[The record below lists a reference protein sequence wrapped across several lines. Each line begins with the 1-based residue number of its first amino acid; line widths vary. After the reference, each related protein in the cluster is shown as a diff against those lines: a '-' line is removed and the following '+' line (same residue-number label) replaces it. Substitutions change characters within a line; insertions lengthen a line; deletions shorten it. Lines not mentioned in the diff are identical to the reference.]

1 MEFEPVPQSAIGN
14 RQSAIPVLWFAIER
28 RAEIEALSDP
38 SNPERPV
45 AIRELLRGR
54 LELVGP
60 TTAAALAES
69 LGVTTTDADIALAAL
84 ESEGIVLRGQ
94 FTPGST
100 VLEWCER
107 RLLARIHRYTLN
119 RLRAEIEP
127 VSPADLMRFLFT
139 WQHVEAETRVA
150 GLEGLA
156 AVIEQL
162 DGFELPAGAWEK
174 EVLAARCEEYDPL
187 LLDTLCLTGRVAWG
201 KRAVERGNGRTG
213 EREEQASGIGHQ
225 ASGTAEQASGIG
237 HRASGAKAV
246 IPSEARDLGSPR
258 SENRS
263 ARPSRGPLRST
274 PIALFIRE
282 HADLWCRGSSEVEVE
297 NLSEYAR
304 TVLAVLQ
311 RRGASFFQE
320 LVTGSGLLATQVET
334 ALGELAGLGLVS
346 SDSFAGL
353 RALLVPSSERK
364 PLVPATRRRRT
375 AAVGIEAAGRWAI
388 PGAHAGESSATDLE
402 RIARAYLRRYGVV
415 LKQILARE
423 ADPLPW
429 RDLLLVYRRLE
440 ARGEIRGG
448 RFVAGLSGEQFA
460 LPEAVG
466 QLRAVRRREK
476 TGTLISLSAADPLNL
491 TSLVTPGE
499 RIPAITSNRV
509 LYEDGVP
516 LAAIEAGTARS
527 LASYDQSR
535 APEIERALV
544 RRQVGPSL
552 RAFLG

>member
-1 MEFEPVPQSAIGN
+1 
-14 RQSAIPVLWFAIER
+14 
-28 RAEIEALSDP
+28 
-38 SNPERPV
+38 
-45 AIRELLRGR
+45 
-54 LELVGP
+54 
-60 TTAAALAES
+60 
-69 LGVTTTDADIALAAL
+69 LGVTTPDADIALAAL
-84 ESEGIVLRGQ
+84 EGEGIVLRGQ
-94 FTPGST
+94 FTPGT
-100 VLEWCER
+100 TELEWCER
-107 RLLARIHRYTLN
+107 RLLARVHRYTLN

-139 WQHVEAETRVA
+139 WQHVESESRVA

-156 AVIEQL
+156 AVVEQL

-174 EVLAARCEEYDPL
+174 EVLASRCEEYDPL

-201 KRAVERGNGRTG
+201 KRAVERGTGNG
-213 EREEQASGIGHQ
+213 EREKQGLGTRDRGPGVEGH
-225 ASGTAEQASGIG
+225 A
-237 HRASGAKAV
+237 AV
-246 IPSEARDLGSPR
+246 IPSGARDLGSPQAGA
-258 SENRS
+258 RS

-274 PIALFIRE
+274 PVALFMRE
-282 HADLWCRGSSEVEVE
+282 NADLWCRGTSEVEVE
-297 NLSEYAR
+297 SLSEYAR

-320 LVTGSGLLATQVET
+320 LVTGSGLLASQVET

-364 PLVPATRRRRT
+364 PLVPATRKRRT

-388 PGAHAGESSATDLE
+388 PGAHAEESFATELE

-415 LKQILARE
+415 LKQLLARE
-423 ADPLPW
+423 ADPPPW

-476 TGTLISLSAADPLNL
+476 AGTLISLSAADPLNL
-491 TSLVTPGE
+491 TGLVTPGE
-499 RIPAITSNRV
+499 RVPAITSNRV

-527 LASYDQSR
+527 LATYDQSR

-544 RRQVGPSL
+544 RRRTSP
-552 RAFLG
+552 ALGR